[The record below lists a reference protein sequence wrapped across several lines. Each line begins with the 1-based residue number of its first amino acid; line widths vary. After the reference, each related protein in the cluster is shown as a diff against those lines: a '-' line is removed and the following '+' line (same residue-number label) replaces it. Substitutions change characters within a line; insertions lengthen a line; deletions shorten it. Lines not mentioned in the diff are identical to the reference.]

1 MKFSRIIICS
11 ITAILALLCYSCNT
25 KNEQCKNCPTVEYSV
40 SFENP
45 AEHYINVELSI
56 SNIQDSV
63 IDLRMPVWATG
74 YYIILDSPKHLT
86 DFRVTTNNGETI
98 AWSKPLKNSWLIH
111 NGKNKEILVKYRIF
125 ANNKSVG
132 EANVDRERA
141 ILATNE
147 VFLFINNQIQTPSTI
162 RITPW
167 EGWSKIT
174 TGLKRVEGEENTY
187 YAKDFDVLFDSPIFI
202 GNQLTINFKH
212 EERDFEI
219 CVSRPEGL
227 DTARFVADFKKI
239 VTAAKNIIGHI
250 PYENYALIMMEPG
263 GGGLEHTN
271 SQAIFTDSDL
281 SFPNPGAYNNFMN
294 FVAHEY
300 FHLYN
305 VKTIR
310 PIELGPF
317 NYNGECYTES
327 LWISEGLTC
336 FYENVIMKQAGLSD
350 ARTILNYVTDNLK
363 AYEPY
368 QGKNRMSLAQS
379 STDIWLNFFNRDAN
393 GQDVRI
399 SYYTKG
405 PVIGLLLD
413 IAIRQASNNNYS
425 CDDVMRALYNRY
437 YLKAGRGF
445 TPEEFWAICEEY
457 SGTSL
462 SEIKDYV
469 YTTCPVDYEKY
480 FNYAGLTMDS
490 KTYRIDTLSE
500 TSPKQKAI
508 RKAIIGE

>member
-1 MKFSRIIICS
+1 MKILRIIICS
-11 ITAILALLCYSCNT
+11 ITAILTLLCYSCNT
-25 KNEQCKNCPTVEYSV
+25 RNEQCKNCPTVEYSV
-40 SFENP
+40 TFENP

-141 ILATNE
+141 FLATNE

-379 STDIWLNFFNRDAN
+379 STDIGLNFFNRDAN

-413 IAIRQASNNNYS
+413 IAIRQASNNTYS

-490 KTYRIDTLSE
+490 ETYRIDTLSE
-500 TSPKQKAI
+500 TSPQQKAI

>member
-111 NGKNKEILVKYRIF
+111 NGKNKEILIKYRIF

-141 ILATNE
+141 FLATNE
-147 VFLFINNQIQTPSTI
+147 VFLYINNQIQTPSTI

-174 TGLKRVEGEENTY
+174 TGLKRVEGDKNTY

-413 IAIRQASNNNYS
+413 IAIRHASNNNYS

-437 YLKAGRGF
+437 YLEAGRGF

-490 KTYRIDTLSE
+490 ETYRIDTLSE
-500 TSPKQKAI
+500 ASPKQKAI

>member
-1 MKFSRIIICS
+1 MIKKIYM
-11 ITAILALLCYSCNT
+11 AILAITIITLVSCDNHT
-25 KNEQCKNCPTVEYSV
+25 STAEKAVVEYSV
-40 SFENP
+40 TFPN
-45 AEHYINVELSI
+45 AEDHYINVELKI
-56 SNIQDSV
+56 GNIQDTV

-86 DFRVTTNNGETI
+86 DFSATDANGAPLKWT
-98 AWSKPLKNSWLIH
+98 KPLKNSWLVK
-111 NGKNKEILVKYRIF
+111 NGSANEIVVKYRIF

-132 EANVDRERA
+132 EANVDTERA
-141 ILATNE
+141 FLATNE
-147 VFLFINNQIQTPSTI
+147 VFLFINDRINTPSTI
-162 RITPW
+162 KITPW
-167 EGWSKIT
+167 HGWSKIS
-174 TGLKRVEGEENTY
+174 TGLERVAGATNTF

-202 GNQLTINFKH
+202 GNQMTINFRH
-212 EERDFEI
+212 EDKDFEI
-219 CVSRPEGL
+219 CVARPQGL

-239 VTAAKNIIGHI
+239 VTAAKDIIGDI
-250 PYENYALIMMEPG
+250 PYNNYALIMMEPG

-327 LWISEGLTC
+327 LWVSEGLTC
-336 FYENVIMKQAGLSD
+336 FYENVLMKMAGLSD

-368 QGKNRMSLAQS
+368 LGKKRMSLAQS

-413 IAIRQASNNNYS
+413 IAIRQASNNQHS

-437 YLKAGRGF
+437 YKDAGRGF
-445 TPEEFWAICEEY
+445 TPEEFWSICEEY
-457 SGTSL
+457 SGSDL
-462 SEIKDYV
+462 SEIKSYV
-469 YTTCPVDYEKY
+469 YTTCDVDYEKY
-480 FNYAGLTMDS
+480 FNYAGLTMDRE
-490 KTYRIDTLSE
+490 TYRIDTLAE
-500 TSPKQKAI
+500 TSPEQKAI

>member
-141 ILATNE
+141 FLATNE

-490 KTYRIDTLSE
+490 ETYRIDTLSE

>member
-141 ILATNE
+141 FLATNE

-187 YAKDFDVLFDSPIFI
+187 YAKDFDILFDSPIFI